1 MEKRGKQPAKYE
13 SRPMFMTSAA
23 AKIKVA
29 GWSPVSFYRLSPIP
43 LALTV
48 GHRRKGVVAPRAVF
62 LLLDLYQLILFLRH
76 FRGPYQNTGLA
87 PGSVYGNKATANS
100 NAIMVGIGYDDM
112 MVTAARSIRQPGNEV
127 LLGS

>member
-13 SRPMFMTSAA
+13 SRPMFMTSTA

-29 GWSPVSFYRLSPIP
+29 GWSPVPFYRLSPIP

-48 GHRRKGVVAPRAVF
+48 GHCRKGVVAPRAVF
-62 LLLDLYQLILFLRH
+62 LLLDFYQLILFLRH

-87 PGSVYGNKATANS
+87 PGSVYYHTANS

-127 LLGS
+127 LSGS